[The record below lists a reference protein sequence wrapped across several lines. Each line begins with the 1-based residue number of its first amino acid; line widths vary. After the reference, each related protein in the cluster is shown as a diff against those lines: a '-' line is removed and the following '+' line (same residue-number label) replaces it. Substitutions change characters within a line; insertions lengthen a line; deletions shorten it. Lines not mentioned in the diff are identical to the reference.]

1 MRKSLLTAALAAM
14 AMTSA
19 NAQVYDNIQDYE
31 FDCISDNGQFIS
43 AANINSGVTILNRY
57 TGQQYDFSDPEMTVI
72 YACFGI
78 SNNGI
83 AVGNN
88 GYCACYW
95 KDGKEIELPQPA
107 EGEAAHDCM
116 GNAFSVSANGKY
128 IVGGVSTGAGY
139 SADNLMMEPVIWT
152 LQADGTYSY
161 EVLPY
166 DKTDFSGRAPQY
178 ISTQCISE
186 EIGRAHV

>member
-43 AANINSGVTILNRY
+43 ASNINAGVTIINRY
-57 TGQQYDFSDPEMTVI
+57 TGQQYDFYNHTMATI
-72 YACFGI
+72 YSCFAI

-107 EGEAAHDCM
+107 EGDAAHDAM

-128 IVGGVSTGAGY
+128 IIGGVSTGTGY

-152 LQADGTYSY
+152 LQADGTYTY
-161 EVLPY
+161 EVCPMTRL
-166 DKTDFSGRAPQY
+166 TSAVALH
-178 ISTQCISE
+178 STSVHCASL
-186 EIGRAHV
+186 RTASL

>member
-31 FDCISDNGQFIS
+31 FYCFSDNGQFIS

-57 TGQQYDFSDPEMTVI
+57 TGQQYDFFDPQLAVI

-107 EGEAAHDCM
+107 EG
-116 GNAFSVSANGKY
+116 G
-128 IVGGVSTGAGY
+128 
-139 SADNLMMEPVIWT
+139 
-152 LQADGTYSY
+152 
-161 EVLPY
+161 
-166 DKTDFSGRAPQY
+166 
-178 ISTQCISE
+178 
-186 EIGRAHV
+186 